1 MYSFVFLKI
10 IKVFGKEK
18 TKKKK
23 KKKIKIKTKKK
34 IIKKNKN
41 KKIKKKKKKKKREN
55 VKLVT
60 NRIIGNINNN
70 ININNNKIACILKI
84 KLLNFKNMKS

>member
-23 KKKIKIKTKKK
+23 KKKKKK
-34 IIKKNKN
+34 E
-41 KKIKKKKKKKKREN
+41 KKKKKKKKR
-55 VKLVT
+55 KC
-60 NRIIGNINNN
+60 
-70 ININNNKIACILKI
+70 KISNEQNYWEYK
-84 KLLNFKNMKS
+84 

>member
-10 IKVFGKEK
+10 IKVFG
-18 TKKKK
+18 
-23 KKKIKIKTKKK
+23 
-34 IIKKNKN
+34 
-41 KKIKKKKKKKKREN
+41 KKKKKKKKREN

>member
-18 TKKKK
+18 T
-23 KKKIKIKTKKK
+23 
-34 IIKKNKN
+34 
-41 KKIKKKKKKKKREN
+41 KKKKREN